1 MAKDKEIKKIEGKL
15 YNFNRMKA
23 EVEYLKLEIEE
34 IENDYKG
41 CGAIGYDE
49 KTGETYNIS
58 NPVENEIL
66 RKEKEIFKKKKEQEK
81 IEIRIKKILNAI
93 TILNEDE
100 EKLVQYRYF
109 NNKTLSWETIG
120 GLLNLS
126 SARCKQMRVE
136 IVDKIK
142 DLV

>member
-66 RKEKEIFKKKKEQEK
+66 RKEKEIFKKKKERNK

-120 GLLNLS
+120 SLLSLS